1 MSYTNYLYDVGV
13 KYVFGVPATNEVPS
27 GISTTLSSRNV
38 PIVVLCAEQ
47 HSELLRA
54 RGRDRS
60 GTAQKQSQSRL
71 TRRPTGVTDRLR
83 ARMRRR
89 SSFGSFN

>member
-1 MSYTNYLYDVGV
+1 
-13 KYVFGVPATNEVPS
+13 
-27 GISTTLSSRNV
+27 V

-47 HSELLRA
+47 HSEVLRA
-54 RGRDRS
+54 RVVTDPEMPK
-60 GTAQKQSQSRL
+60 KQSQSRL

>member
-1 MSYTNYLYDVGV
+1 MTITGVSVWRGRDVVCDYLYDVGV
-13 KYVFGVPATNEVPS
+13 KYVFGVAATRGAVGNLYNAFKS
-27 GISTTLSSRNV
+27 HV

-54 RGRDRS
+54 RCRDRS

-71 TRRPTGVTDRLR
+71 TRRPTGVT
-83 ARMRRR
+83 
-89 SSFGSFN
+89 